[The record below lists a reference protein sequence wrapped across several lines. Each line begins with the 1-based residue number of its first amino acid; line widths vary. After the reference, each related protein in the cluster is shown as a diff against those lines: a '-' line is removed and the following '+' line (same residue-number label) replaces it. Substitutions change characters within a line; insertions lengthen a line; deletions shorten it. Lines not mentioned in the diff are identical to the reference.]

1 MPKFYFRPISVIP
14 GLSVVVFICLSGA
27 TRADNWPQWR
37 GPAGTGIADEVG
49 LPTEWSESK
58 GIVWKAA
65 TPAWGCSTPTIW
77 NDAIFLTSQTDD
89 GKLLALRLNATD
101 GKTVW
106 TTEIGQA
113 DTRREAE
120 KRSVQKFHKLH
131 NNASPSP
138 VTDGRTVVV
147 HFGNG
152 DLAALDFAGKML
164 WKRNLQDDY
173 GPYSIWWG
181 HANSPVLFGDTDADR
196 IVISVCMQDTL
207 EGAAT
212 AEATTPGAKK
222 PQNYVVA
229 HDLATGQVRWF
240 TPRATAAQ
248 AEECDSYTTPIF
260 RTADDGAPEMIV
272 MGGNQLDA
280 YDPATGKLR
289 WYLPGLV
296 GGRTITGPVVAGDK
310 VFTTR
315 GMRGELVG
323 VRLADAKPT
332 GGEVAE
338 SAVAFRHK
346 ESTPDSATPVV
357 VNGRVYTVT
366 DNGIAQCL
374 DAATGAEVWK
384 ERVPGDY
391 KASPFAAGD
400 KIYLL
405 NKAGLCTVLADG
417 PEFKVVAENQ
427 LDDETLASPAAA
439 GGRIY
444 IRGRAH
450 LYCIGR

>member
-1 MPKFYFRPISVIP
+1 MSHIPSYLLISLLWMGTSADV
-14 GLSVVVFICLSGA
+14 
-27 TRADNWPQWR
+27 RAGNWPQWR
-37 GPAGTGIADEVG
+37 GPDGTGVSRESS
-49 LPTEWSESK
+49 LPVEWSADGEAMK
-58 GIVWKAA
+58 GIVWKAEL
-65 TPAWGCSTPTIW
+65 PPWGCSTPAVW
-77 NDAIFLTSQTDD
+77 DDAIFLTSQTED
-89 GKLLALRLNATD
+89 GKLLALRLSAVD
-101 GKTVW
+101 GKEAW
-106 TTEIGQA
+106 RTEIGQA
-113 DTRREAE
+113 ETRREAE

-138 VTDGRTVVV
+138 VTDGKTVVV

-152 DLAALDFAGKML
+152 DLAALDFAGKVL

-181 HANSPVLFGDTDADR
+181 HANSPVVFNDT
-196 IVISVCMQDTL
+196 VISVCMQDTL

>member
-1 MPKFYFRPISVIP
+1 MPKFYFRPISVIT

-207 EGAAT
+207 EGAAS
-212 AEATTPGAKK
+212 AEAGTTKK
-222 PQNYVVA
+222 ALSYVVA
-229 HDLATGQVRWF
+229 HELATGKVRWY
-240 TPRATAAQ
+240 TPRTTVAQ
-248 AEECDSYTTPIF
+248 AEECDSYTTPVF
-260 RTADDGAPEMIV
+260 RKAADGTTEMII

-289 WYLPGLV
+289 WFLGGLI
-296 GGRTITGPVVAGDK
+296 GGRTITGPVVVSDH
-310 VFTTR
+310 VYTTR
-315 GMRGELVG
+315 GMRGELLS
-323 VRLADAKPT
+323 VRLADASA
-332 GGEVAE
+332 GGKELATE
-338 SAVAFRHK
+338 AVLFRHK
-346 ESTPDSATPVV
+346 ESTPDSVTPLVL
-357 VNGRVYTVT
+357 NGRIYTVT

-374 DAATGAEVWK
+374 DAKTGAELWK
-384 ERVPGDY
+384 ERMPGDY
-391 KASPFAAGD
+391 KASPIAASG
-400 KIYLL
+400 KIYFL

-417 PEFKVVAENQ
+417 PELNKVSENQ
-427 LDDETLASPAAA
+427 LDEETLASPAAA

-444 IRGRAH
+444 IRGREF
-450 LYCIGR
+450 LYCLGK